1 MKTLINIA
9 FLLLLTN
16 LCLGQDG
23 TLSENGF
30 YIPKNMIECNQQ
42 LDKTLTKTAKEQLRQ
57 INEEYL
63 ARVYGIF
70 IINEWFDN
78 DTTILAKYFE
88 EFSITD
94 WEERDLLILKS
105 YHRQLNNK
113 PFDIISECAKLI
125 ESKNSARLMRE
136 AQNKIDIVSDSI
148 NGIFIPYDI
157 FSCFIQLD
165 KILNDTIK
173 NDIKRKNSEIELAEY
188 HMGLGRWMRNSWG
201 LWSGSR
207 LQQYF
212 LNKSVHH
219 PDNMSGIIILA
230 YNKYLNG
237 ESVDIDKMII
247 DEKTQEE
254 EIRKNITELT
264 VEFDRGKF
272 CTKEYKKFL
281 RTRKITHV
289 NLSV

>member
-1 MKTLINIA
+1 MKILINIA

-30 YIPKNMIECNQQ
+30 YIPKNIIECNQQ

-113 PFDIISECAKLI
+113 PFDIISECAKFI

-136 AQNKIDIVSDSI
+136 AQHKIDIVSDSI

-157 FSCFIQLD
+157 FSCFILLD

-173 NDIKRKNSEIELAEY
+173 KDIKRKNSEIELAEY

-212 LNKSVHH
+212 LNKGVHH

-254 EIRKNITELT
+254 ESRKNITELT
-264 VEFDRGKF
+264 VEFDKGKF
-272 CTKEYKKFL
+272 YTKEYKKFL